1 MRLLPTP
8 CRVCFRSRVFDKLS
22 HFCGS
27 ARTTTAPAGFSLI
40 TLISSLLRFC
50 VAKKV
55 RRASDRSRRRGA
67 PRGVKNVFGL

>member
-8 CRVCFRSRVFDKLS
+8 YRVCFRSRVFDKLS

-40 TLISSLLRFC
+40 ITSAGSAGGS

-55 RRASDRSRRRGA
+55 VYG
-67 PRGVKNVFGL
+67 